1 MGSEP
6 IVVGS
11 SDALIL
17 FYATTLTAGREL
29 WCTNAVSE
37 QQTSMVSDL
46 YAGVHSSL
54 PMAPTVLP
62 DAQGAYVVAYA
73 DAVRGV
79 MLFRY
84 YYATNAIR
92 TLVDVE
98 DGAGAMT
105 KLGNRLIFANSDS
118 VHGWELW
125 HYEEDTGEFGL
136 LLDLEPGTE
145 SAGPS
150 QFFTWGNRV
159 LFQASTEETGKELWI
174 TDGTAAG
181 TQLLSDINPG
191 PHDSDPYGFVAAGD
205 HVFFRAKDDT
215 CGQEL
220 WVTDGTT
227 SGTQRVIDLMTGSG
241 SGDPYNLVAGGQG
254 LFFSADDGA
263 TGEELWWTRLV
274 DGEWK
279 AEQVADLYPGPESSE
294 PTGLQFTTGGRGYF
308 LARSPSEGR
317 TVFTFFPNAPHG
329 DMMVRPVKMRLEKP

>member
-1 MGSEP
+1 
-6 IVVGS
+6 VGS
-11 SDALIL
+11 SDTLIL

-29 WCTNAVSE
+29 WCTNALSE
-37 QQTSMVSDL
+37 QQTAMVSDL
-46 YAGVHSSL
+46 FAGVQSSL
-54 PMAPTVLP
+54 PMSPTVLP

-84 YYATNAIR
+84 DYATNAIR

-125 HYEEDTGEFGL
+125 YFEEKTGEFGL
-136 LLDLEPGTE
+136 LLDLEPGSD

-150 QFFTWGNRV
+150 QFFTWRERV
-159 LFQASTEETGKELWI
+159 LFQASTEESGKELWI

-181 TQLLSDINPG
+181 TQLLSDLNPG

-220 WVTDGTT
+220 WVTDGTP
-227 SGTQRVIDLMTGSG
+227 SGTRRVVDLMPGSG

-254 LFFSADDGA
+254 LFFSADDGH
-263 TGEELWWTRLV
+263 TGEELWWARLV
-274 DGEWK
+274 DGEWHTD
-279 AEQVADLYPGPESSE
+279 QVADLYPGPENSE

-317 TVFTFFPNAPHG
+317 TVFTFFPG
-329 DMMVRPVKMRLEKP
+329 SVEGQERVIPVKMRLESP